1 MEKLIKEYEL
11 LKIAIDRR
19 IGELYEQLKNDA
31 LRTKERQ
38 HVMRRIVLLEEESL
52 ELIDSIRE
60 MRR

>member
-19 IGELYEQLKNDA
+19 IGELYKELKRDD

-52 ELIDSIRE
+52 ELIDAIRE